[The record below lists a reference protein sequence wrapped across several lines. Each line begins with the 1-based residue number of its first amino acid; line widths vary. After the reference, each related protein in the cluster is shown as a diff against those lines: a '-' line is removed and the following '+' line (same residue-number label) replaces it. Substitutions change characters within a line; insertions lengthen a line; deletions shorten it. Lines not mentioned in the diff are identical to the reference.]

1 MLKKRQM
8 ANRIVSVDKWG
19 PVFWLLVLVFSS
31 AASVKATTLTFTGAT
46 GSVTLNVSDTDA
58 TPGYSNV
65 NAVIDPYEG
74 MLGSNPVLIWCVD
87 PDHEVNTGDNWPVYI
102 NTPTSFNA
110 GQTYLGSLPTYEEMA
125 WLITQFPGSSTTT
138 EQELQAAIWLI
149 AEGETTQA
157 AEQASGAFTV
167 NVPISNTVF
176 WNSLY
181 GTNGYVTTAPSHL
194 LTSGFEILSDT
205 AGPNGTDANGTPAK
219 QEFIVMTPE
228 PSTLL
233 LLGVGLLSLI
243 LLASKRPSTAA
254 SEV

>member
-1 MLKKRQM
+1 M

-19 PVFWLLVLVFSS
+19 LVFWLTVLVFSS
-31 AASVKATTLTFTGAT
+31 TASVKATTLTFAGTT
-46 GSVTLNVSDTDA
+46 GSVTLNVSDMDA

-87 PDHEVNTGDNWPVYI
+87 PDHEVSTGDSWSVYTNNAGSI
-102 NTPTSFNA
+102 NL
-110 GQTYLGSLPTYEEMA
+110 GQTYLGNLTTYEEMA
-125 WLITQFPGSSTTT
+125 WLITEFQAANATTQ
-138 EQELQAAIWLI
+138 QELQAAIWLI

-157 AEQASGAFTV
+157 AEQAPGAFTV
-167 NVPISNTVF
+167 NVPTSNTAF

-181 GTNGYVTTAPSHL
+181 GSNGYITTAPSHL

-243 LLASKRPSTAA
+243 LLASKRSSRAA
-254 SEV
+254 SEG